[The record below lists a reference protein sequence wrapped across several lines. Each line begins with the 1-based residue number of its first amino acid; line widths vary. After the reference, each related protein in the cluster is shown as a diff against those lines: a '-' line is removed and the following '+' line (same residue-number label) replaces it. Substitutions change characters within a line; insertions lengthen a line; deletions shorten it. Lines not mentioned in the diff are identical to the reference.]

1 MQSLPFRL
9 LVVNELDLKDAV
21 RSDQH
26 NWQPPG
32 VVEESACQPL
42 WKSKPNLAY
51 PQELGLI
58 LLSAEPA
65 TIKSLRLRVEL
76 ARAPAQID
84 IFAASPPRQE
94 AISVLNPLDA
104 VSRYLRVDWKQCGEP
119 LVWKVCTSEMSRDHD
134 SRIAHLDVSE
144 CSFIKLVVHAPLES
158 PRNPSQQVVLEDI
171 ELLGSTED
179 SSPIQ
184 RKHTFKD
191 DNDQTNHRSG
201 VIHRPVVLPLADD
214 YDELQAVLL
223 DAGVPMDLVA
233 LVADISRREPEMLLP
248 SQQKDEVIPE
258 SRSPSSKPSDGTLI
272 TEEQGNEERDP
283 ASPFDTALRQYIE
296 QTARERSMLE
306 EILATKISKR
316 IDDVSSWQCPAIS
329 PTDPA
334 NSNEITLYTFG
345 TFFTQCLLCGGADIQ
360 VTCVQMAERTAPL
373 LKNVI
378 GPTCAFEG
386 IVAMIILGIREAKTS
401 QVFQTA
407 IHLAYTIFLAEST
420 CLKKPSDLVEDE
432 RCSVLQSGNSSA
444 LRLIEEVACANWSY
458 GLRVILEWTLAS
470 PFCWSISHTGKPSLE
485 GLERVSKAPPSVDRG
500 FLQFIRLLVDQ
511 DLTRTT
517 FFGELLDFT
526 PTDNATG
533 LTFAR
538 NHLRLLR
545 LILRSD
551 IIRCHVS
558 PTVKVNIRTLCV
570 SLLSSKV
577 RQQSDEMA
585 LKRDGKDMVIRL
597 ASECL
602 AELDRLT
609 SNGHQ
614 SNNPV
619 NQLTALRSHLEA
631 SNDASSHHSHHYSHT
646 ALFTQDTLL
655 EAEKLVFTAQL
666 QRYFS
671 SQPRPNGLY
680 RHSFVRASQ
689 LDDGAY
695 EPSESFQKGNIA
707 FQGQVVARTP
717 PTITFHDEIQRNT
730 APFVF
735 NIGDS
740 VRHPPHPAGHHEI
753 VSSFAAFKGTI
764 ERRND
769 PLKRS
774 NKVSPEQQK
783 QDLSITKS
791 TTTSKQ
797 PVPTAAISTK
807 NTITSDYPGGTVA
820 KDSSSVPE
828 IVALNQTPATSKE
841 VPAVST
847 QQLATTPP
855 VNSPA
860 PVINKLKPKEPTKQ
874 LISINQTDRRKRG
887 AKGTSQEKV
896 KSDSGSRNDGKDPD
910 HCILQ

>member
-1 MQSLPFRL
+1 M
-9 LVVNELDLKDAV
+9 
-21 RSDQH
+21 
-26 NWQPPG
+26 
-32 VVEESACQPL
+32 
-42 WKSKPNLAY
+42 LADRFLY
-51 PQELGLI
+51 P
-58 LLSAEPA
+58 
-65 TIKSLRLRVEL
+65 V
-76 ARAPAQID
+76 
-84 IFAASPPRQE
+84 
-94 AISVLNPLDA
+94 
-104 VSRYLRVDWKQCGEP
+104 
-119 LVWKVCTSEMSRDHD
+119 
-134 SRIAHLDVSE
+134 
-144 CSFIKLVVHAPLES
+144 
-158 PRNPSQQVVLEDI
+158 QVVLEDI

-248 SQQKDEVIPE
+248 SRQKDEVIPE

-272 TEEQGNEERDP
+272 TEEQGNEEKDP

-345 TFFTQCLLCGGADIQ
+345 TFFTQCLLYGGADIQ

-420 CLKKPSDLVEDE
+420 CLKKSSELVEDE

-444 LRLIEEVACANWSY
+444 LRLIEEVTCANWSY
-458 GLRVILEWTLAS
+458 GLQSFWSGHLRVRSAGRSATLGNQA
-470 PFCWSISHTGKPSLE
+470 
-485 GLERVSKAPPSVDRG
+485 SKAWNGCLKHR
-500 FLQFIRLLVDQ
+500 R
-511 DLTRTT
+511 R
-517 FFGELLDFT
+517 
-526 PTDNATG
+526 
-533 LTFAR
+533 
-538 NHLRLLR
+538 
-545 LILRSD
+545 
-551 IIRCHVS
+551 
-558 PTVKVNIRTLCV
+558 
-570 SLLSSKV
+570 LLSSKA

-585 LKRDGKDMVIRL
+585 LKRDDKDMVIRL

-614 SNNPV
+614 SNDPV

-646 ALFTQDTLL
+646 ALFTQDALL
-655 EAEKLVFTAQL
+655 EAEKVVFTAQL

-740 VRHPPHPAGHHEI
+740 VPHPA
-753 VSSFAAFKGTI
+753 
-764 ERRND
+764 
-769 PLKRS
+769 
-774 NKVSPEQQK
+774 
-783 QDLSITKS
+783 DLSITKS

-807 NTITSDYPGGTVA
+807 NTITSDSPGGTVA

-828 IVALNQTPATSKE
+828 IVALNQTPVTSKE

-874 LISINQTDRRKRG
+874 LISINQPIVAKEEPKEQAKRRSKAIAVAEIWQR
-887 AKGTSQEKV
+887 
-896 KSDSGSRNDGKDPD
+896 SRSL
-910 HCILQ
+910 HSSITRL